1 MVENTASSKETEQ
14 LVMTINAGTHEIV
27 KVEKVDKDGEREEL
41 SEEECAKLAGE
52 DEVEEIE
59 IALETA
65 FEAGVASALDEDDED
80 DEDDDE
86 ERVLRG
92 LLITG
97 FFTPRRGAVVS
108 RLRRRLIRQLV
119 LRRLLRHQL
128 LHRLF
133 GKEKTKIPKYS

>member
-80 DEDDDE
+80 DDE

-92 LLITG
+92 FLITG